1 MTIQNVYG
9 FRANSN
15 SSIDYYLIASPKFD
29 FQAAKV
35 CVWSSKINISFLYK
49 AFRSHRQHIV
59 FQFWMQVLVAFT
71 EFNSLV
77 FKLAQ
82 SFLPELPNK
91 REINQLELY
100 VTQYYAQSKQTN
112 SRYNFRLLIPAKM
125 TENDAHTTQKSLT

>member
-1 MTIQNVYG
+1 MTTVFSLKMVLGKKKLPLQYIFSRKTTLTNNYWTYDLTWKVIQFAITFLFLVW
-9 FRANSN
+9 ANTSF
-15 SSIDYYLIASPKFD
+15 YYLIARPKLD

-82 SFLPELPNK
+82 SFLPEFL
-91 REINQLELY
+91 IN
-100 VTQYYAQSKQTN
+100 VK
-112 SRYNFRLLIPAKM
+112 
-125 TENDAHTTQKSLT
+125 

>member
-1 MTIQNVYG
+1 MTTVFSLKMVLGKKKLPLQYIFSRKTTLTNNYWTYDLTWKVIQFAITFLFLVW
-9 FRANSN
+9 ANTSF
-15 SSIDYYLIASPKFD
+15 YYLIAIPKLD

-82 SFLPELPNK
+82 SFSPEFL
-91 REINQLELY
+91 IN
-100 VTQYYAQSKQTN
+100 VK
-112 SRYNFRLLIPAKM
+112 
-125 TENDAHTTQKSLT
+125 